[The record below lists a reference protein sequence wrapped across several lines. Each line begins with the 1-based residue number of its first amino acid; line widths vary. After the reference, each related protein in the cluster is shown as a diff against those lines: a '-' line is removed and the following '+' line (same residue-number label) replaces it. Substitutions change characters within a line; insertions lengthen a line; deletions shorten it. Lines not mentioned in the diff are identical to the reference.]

1 MASPSSLSVDLSQA
15 FVMAPPG
22 LGEWLVILPPA
33 LMITAGALLMMMR
46 HRVDR
51 HGFIAIPA
59 LVALVLIDAAL
70 LWKVST
76 GGPVTMMMGRW
87 LPPFGIAFTVDVLG
101 R

>member
-46 HRVDR
+46 HRVDH

-59 LVALVLIDAAL
+59 LVALVLMGLVWAARKFLADKWPWLKTDRGGAVL
-70 LWKVST
+70 L
-76 GGPVTMMMGRW
+76 G
-87 LPPFGIAFTVDVLG
+87 A
-101 R
+101 